1 MNKEKT
7 NRTQALARLQIQ
19 IADWIGDHLGEH
31 PHHRDAVALAM
42 ARVALAAWEN
52 DRDGYPSPKKDNSK
66 RLRKW
71 SREAYGPKDASRPS
85 LLASSG
91 PKDALRPCLLASS
104 YLKQVANAYEADF
117 CRNICYK
124 PHSIRVEVDKVLQ
137 HVKSWQEFFKETY
150 TTEHA
155 VYNLHFCY
163 ITDVAEES
171 K

>member
-31 PHHRDAVALAM
+31 PHHRDAAALAM

-52 DRDGYPSPKKDNSK
+52 DRGRYPSPKKDNSK
-66 RLRKW
+66 RLREW
-71 SREAYGPKDASRPS
+71 SMEAYGPKDALR
-85 LLASSG
+85 SS
-91 PKDALRPCLLASS
+91 LLASS
-104 YLKQVANAYEADF
+104 YLKQVADAYEADF
-117 CRNICYK
+117 CRNLCYK
-124 PHSIRVEVDKVLQ
+124 PQSIRVEVDKVLQ